1 MNEDSQKHPFTAAVK
16 GLWDSRIAQRQAQLL
31 RGTVDQGNRGAATG
45 GKQMDGFLLA
55 LSNALINAGVDESEI
70 HVRKSLTVIPGYY
83 RPSKVLDLLVVRQR
97 QLRVAIELKSHIGP
111 SFGNNFNNRVEEA
124 MGSSL
129 DFWQAYKSELF
140 QLAPPPW
147 FGYLLALE
155 SCPASRK
162 AVRAE
167 QPHFKADIAFNQ
179 ASYVQRYQLFC
190 ERMVRERQFNAAC
203 LLLVSQEHKDAVPN
217 YQEASPQLG
226 AALFI
231 QEMVKHAL

>member
-1 MNEDSQKHPFTAAVK
+1 MNDAAEEYPFAAAVR
-16 GLWDSRIAQRQAQLL
+16 GLWDSRLAQRQAQVL

-45 GKQMDGFLLA
+45 GKQMDGFLLVLSQA
-55 LSNALINAGVDESEI
+55 LLHVGVGQSEI

-83 RPSKVLDLLVVRQR
+83 RPAKVLDLLVVRQN

-140 QLAPPPW
+140 QLAPAPW
-147 FGYLLALE
+147 LGYLLVVE
-155 SCPASRK
+155 DCPASRK

-167 QPHFKADIAFNQ
+167 EPHFPVDPAFKS
-179 ASYVQRYQLFC
+179 ASYLGRYQLFC

-203 LLLVSQEHKDAVPN
+203 LLLASEEQKDAVPS
-217 YQEASPQLG
+217 YSEALPDLG
-226 AALFI
+226 AALFLR
-231 QEMVKHAL
+231 EMVKHAL